1 MYLYDGDRNFICK
14 HPINECRGSINQL
27 PEHRKLGSTDWIS
40 IMESMRRKWNCASF
54 QHFINGFKK
63 ENPRHLSQQLSAV
76 ERYLDA
82 QKAERELVAQVMEVC
97 CRDLRYR
104 YSQFKTVFELIN
116 AGRSDGRIIDFNEV
130 QQQNMDVYKRAF
142 QDRCELERD
151 WI

>member
-1 MYLYDGDRNFICK
+1 
-14 HPINECRGSINQL
+14 
-27 PEHRKLGSTDWIS
+27 
-40 IMESMRRKWNCASF
+40 
-54 QHFINGFKK
+54 
-63 ENPRHLSQQLSAV
+63 LSQQLSAV

-82 QKAERELVAQVMEVC
+82 QKAQRELVAQVMEVC

-104 YSQFKTVFELIN
+104 YSQFKTVFELIK